1 MLVEMRLVML
11 TVIALVGCGETRQVH
26 RWPNHRREKD
36 EQIEAL
42 QRDTVALQAHASTL
56 EVRVHKLEAELAK
69 LRQAAPP
76 EPAPAALPSP
86 GS

>member
-1 MLVEMRLVML
+1 MRLVIL
-11 TVIALVGCGETRQVH
+11 TVIALAGCGETRQVP

-42 QRDTVALQAHASTL
+42 QQVTRALRTQAVTL
-56 EVRVHKLEAELAK
+56 EARLHKLETELAT

-76 EPAPAALPSP
+76 EPGSAGLPSP
-86 GS
+86 SP